1 MKLLWIAL
9 CLVITYASY
18 GQDVGEFFTSLE
30 AEVEFVGLDF
40 SQAKMVGLSPKNAPN
55 EIQANYF
62 RAWNDLLMKERQK
75 YDVNRAFMKRS
86 IDYNFK
92 IVNRLNKKI
101 KPIDLLTDLAPQSFS
116 AKKIQAVVNCY
127 ETKEMKSKY
136 GLSFIVH
143 SFNQFRERAYVYVV
157 IFDVRTK
164 KILFSA
170 QTSGDTGGFGFRNYW
185 ARTIYNILENIR
197 DYKFRKWKVEIK
209 KQALL
214 KNLIQENQK
223 K

>member
-1 MKLLWIAL
+1 MRLLWIAF
-9 CLVITYASY
+9 CLVITYSSY
-18 GQDVGEFFTSLE
+18 GQDVREFFTSLE

-40 SQAKMVGLSPKNAPN
+40 SQAKMVGLSAKNAPD
-55 EIQANYF
+55 EIQVNYF
-62 RAWNDLLMKERQK
+62 RAWNDLLMQERQK

-101 KPIDLLTDLAPQSFS
+101 KPVDLLTDLSPQSFS
-116 AKKIQAVVNCY
+116 ARKLQAIVTCY
-127 ETKEMKSKY
+127 DTKEMKSKY

-164 KILFSA
+164 RILFSA
-170 QTSGDTGGFGFRNYW
+170 QTSGDAGGFGFRNYW

-197 DYKFRKWKVEIK
+197 DYKFKKWKSKIK

-214 KNLIQENQK
+214 KDLSRKSQK